1 MEIEVKFYLRH
12 LEDIRKRLIAHGLLL
27 KTDRLLERNLRFDTP
42 GQELASKKH
51 VLRLRQD
58 NRATLT
64 FKRPLTQVETREE
77 FEIEIDDFESGRK
90 ILEAIGYIV
99 ITLYEK
105 FRETYQIG
113 PIQVMLD
120 ELPFGCFVE
129 IEGPSIES
137 IRKMS
142 DQLGLPWDRRV
153 QATYLELFDR
163 IRRPLN
169 LEVQELTFKKFEGIT
184 PIDPELLGVLQVDGN
199 I

>member
-12 LEDIRKRLIAHGLLL
+12 LEDIRKRLIAHGVRL
-27 KTDRLLERNLRFDTP
+27 KTDRLLERNVRFDTP
-42 GQELASKKH
+42 GRELAGKKH

-64 FKRPLTQVETREE
+64 FKRPLGQVETREE

-90 ILEAIGYIV
+90 ILEALGYTVTTI
-99 ITLYEK
+99 YEK
-105 FRETYQIG
+105 YRETYQID
-113 PIQVMLD
+113 PNQVMLD

-137 IRKMS
+137 IRHLS
-142 DQLGLPWDRRV
+142 DQLGLPWERRV
-153 QATYLELFDR
+153 QASYLELFDR

-169 LEVQELTFKKFEGIT
+169 FEFEEVTFERFEGLA
-184 PIDPELLGVLQVDGN
+184 PVAPELLGVLQVD
-199 I
+199 

>member
-12 LEDIRKRLIAHGLLL
+12 LEDIRKRLIAQGALL

-42 GQELASKKH
+42 DRELAVKKQ

-64 FKRPLTQVETREE
+64 FKRPQGQVETRDE

-90 ILEAIGYIV
+90 ILEALGYTV
-99 ITLYEK
+99 TTLYEK
-105 FRETYQIG
+105 YRETYQIDL
-113 PIQVMLD
+113 IQVMLD

-137 IRKMS
+137 IRQMS
-142 DQLGLPWDRRV
+142 DQLGLRWERRV
-153 QATYLELFDR
+153 QVSYVELFDR
-163 IRRPLN
+163 IRRPL
-169 LEVQELTFKKFEGIT
+169 ELDFEEITFENFEGIA
-184 PIDPELLGVLQVDGN
+184 PVDPKLLGVLQVD
-199 I
+199 

>member
-12 LEDIRKRLIAHGLLL
+12 LEDIRKRLIAHGVRL

-42 GQELASKKH
+42 GRELAGKKH

-58 NRATLT
+58 DRATLT
-64 FKRPLTQVETREE
+64 FKRPRGQVETREE

-90 ILEAIGYIV
+90 ILNALGYTV
-99 ITLYEK
+99 TAVYEK
-105 FRETYQIG
+105 YRETYQID

-137 IRKMS
+137 IRQMS
-142 DQLGLPWDRRV
+142 DQLGLPWERRV
-153 QATYLELFDR
+153 QASYLELFDR

-169 LEVQELTFKKFEGIT
+169 LVFEEITFEKFEGIA
-184 PIDPELLGVLQVDGN
+184 PVDPEFLGILQVD
-199 I
+199 